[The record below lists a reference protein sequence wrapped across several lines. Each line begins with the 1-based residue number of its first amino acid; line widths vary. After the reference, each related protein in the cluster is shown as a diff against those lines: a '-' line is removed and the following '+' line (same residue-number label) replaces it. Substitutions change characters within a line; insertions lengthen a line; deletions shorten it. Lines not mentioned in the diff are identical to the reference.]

1 MRTIKFN
8 LQCLAFVGL
17 ALLATSCS
25 KEIVKDGISTEK
37 PEIKKMSDT
46 TAVHTYAGLQAED
59 QSRDPLRNPERGY
72 RSEFF
77 VYASNRQAVFN
88 GQNHTSGLGNAVT
101 AYPLGQTPTGAPS
114 DSLTLSQF
122 YIYLTQEAQT
132 DLSTTSLSNIQYYFD
147 ELKNA
152 HIKTLLRFAYD
163 GSPLTT
169 TKIPYTVQHI
179 QRHLQQLTP
188 VFAANMGQIPV
199 IQAGFVGDWGEWGAS
214 YYNHTNYADATSV
227 IFKSIL
233 NAANNQ
239 RQVMARYPRLK
250 NNALTGSVSWL
261 PFTSSDYSRV
271 AFNNDFF
278 TTGLQAPGSDFPI
291 GSADYTQIKNENAA
305 GLWMDGEI
313 PYYSNGTGPYDF
325 NKAMNPMTVLR
336 ILSEHRYTSFSM
348 RDQLNGSSK
357 NNLQIWRNTQVSL
370 ADIVNSGYSSIPRD
384 TAYFTNMS
392 GQLVTR
398 SYYDFIR
405 DHLGY
410 RFQVQRATFEKNVTR
425 GSNFAIQISLRNI
438 GFSNLINSRNLYLAL
453 IDSNNQVTTFS
464 LQEDARSWNVSTQT
478 AAYLLSK
485 QIALPNN
492 LPAGQYKL
500 GLWLPDSD
508 AGLKYDADYAIRFAN
523 RNIQHWRDPQSQY
536 LINILGTINLQ

>member
-1 MRTIKFN
+1 MRTEKLNWQRAVF
-8 LQCLAFVGL
+8 AGL
-17 ALLATSCS
+17 VVAATSCT
-25 KEIVKDGISTEK
+25 KEINKELRSLQGEN
-37 PEIKKMSDT
+37 ELKKSVAG
-46 TAVHTYAGLQAED
+46 AVHAYVGLHAGD
-59 QSRDPLRNPERGY
+59 QFTDPLRNPERGY

-77 VYASNRQAVFN
+77 VYASNRQGVFN
-88 GQNHTSGLGNAVT
+88 GQNYNSGLGSSLI
-101 AYPLGQTPTGAPS
+101 AYPLGQTPAGAAN

-132 DLSTTSLSNIQYYFD
+132 DLSTTSLTNIQYFFD

-152 HIKTLLRFAYD
+152 RIKTLLRFSYD

-169 TKIPYTVQHI
+169 TKIPYTVQNI
-179 QRHLQQLTP
+179 QRHLLQLTP
-188 VFAANMGQIPV
+188 VFAMNKGQIPV

-233 NAANNQ
+233 NATNNG

-250 NNALTGSVSWL
+250 NNALSGSVNWL
-261 PFTSSDYSRV
+261 PFTTADYNRV

-278 TTGLQAPGSDFPI
+278 TAGLQAPGSDFPI
-291 GSADYTQIKNENAA
+291 GSAAYTQVKNENAA

-313 PYYSNGTGPYDF
+313 PYFSNGTGPYDF

-348 RDQLNGSSK
+348 RDQLNGGSK

-370 ADIVNSGYSSIPRD
+370 ADIVSSGYASIPRD
-384 TAYFTNMS
+384 TAYFTNAT
-392 GQLVTR
+392 GQLITR

-410 RFQVQRATFEKNVTR
+410 RFQIQQATFSENATQGGQFDLQIR
-425 GSNFAIQISLRNI
+425 LSNK
-438 GFSNLINSRNLYLAL
+438 GFSNLINSRNLYLAF
-453 IDSNNQVTTFS
+453 IDSNNQVTTIS
-464 LQEDARSWNVSTQT
+464 LQEDARNWNVSTQT
-478 AAYLLSK
+478 ASYMLTK
-485 QIALPNN
+485 QVALPSN
-492 LPAGQYKL
+492 LPAGQYKI
-500 GLWLPDSD
+500 GLWLPDSET
-508 AGLKYDADYAIRFAN
+508 ALSYDAEYAIRFAN
-523 RNIQHWRDPQSQY
+523 RGIPHWRDPQSKY

>member
-1 MRTIKFN
+1 MRIIMRN
-8 LQCLAFVGL
+8 LQRLAFAWLLVSL
-17 ALLATSCS
+17 ASCG
-25 KEIVKDGISTEK
+25 KNIVKEVEPLLEEK
-37 PEIKKMSDT
+37 KLKVSAAGP
-46 TAVHTYAGLQAED
+46 AHTYLGLQAGE
-59 QSRDPLRNPERGY
+59 QLSDPLRNPERGY

-77 VYASNRQAVFN
+77 VYAKNRQGVFN
-88 GQNHTSGLGNAVT
+88 GQNYTSGLGNAIT
-101 AYPLGQTPTGAPS
+101 AYPLGQTPTGSSS
-114 DSLTLSQF
+114 DSLTLTQF

-132 DLSTTSLSNIQYYFD
+132 DLSTTSLANIQYYFD

-152 HIKTLLRFAYD
+152 HIKTLLRFSYD
-163 GSPLTT
+163 GSPLITI
-169 TKIPYTVQHI
+169 KIPYTVQHI

-188 VFAANMGQIPV
+188 TFTVNKGQVPV

-233 NAANNQ
+233 NATSNE

-250 NNALTGSVSWL
+250 NNALSGSVSWL
-261 PFTSSDYSRV
+261 PFTTADYNRI

-278 TTGLQAPGSDFPI
+278 TTGLQAPGSDFTI
-291 GSADYTQIKNENAA
+291 GSADYTQIKNENAK

-313 PYYSNGTGPYDF
+313 PYFSNGSGPYDF
-325 NKAMNPMTVLR
+325 NKEMNSMTVLR

-348 RDQLNGSSK
+348 RDQLNGGSK
-357 NNLQIWRNTQVSL
+357 NNLQIWRNKQVSL

-384 TAYFTNMS
+384 TAYFTNAN

-410 RFQVQRATFEKNVTR
+410 RFQIREARFQGNVTR
-425 GSNFAIQISLRNI
+425 GSNFDIQILLTNL

-453 IDSNNQVTTFS
+453 IDSNNEVTTFS
-464 LQEDARSWNVSTQT
+464 LQEDARNWNVSTNT
-478 AAYLLSK
+478 ASYLITK
-485 QIALPNN
+485 QVVLPIS
-492 LPAGQYKL
+492 LPVGQYKL
-500 GLWLPDSD
+500 GVWLPD
-508 AGLKYDADYAIRFAN
+508 AETALKYDAEYAIRFAN
-523 RNIQHWRDPQSQY
+523 RGIQHWRDPQSKY

>member
-1 MRTIKFN
+1 MLN
-8 LQCLAFVGL
+8 LQRLAFAWLLVSL
-17 ALLATSCS
+17 ASCG
-25 KEIVKDGISTEK
+25 KNIVKEVE
-37 PEIKKMSDT
+37 PLLEAKKLKVS
-46 TAVHTYAGLQAED
+46 AAGPAHTYLGLHAGEQF
-59 QSRDPLRNPERGY
+59 SDPLRNPERGY

-77 VYASNRQAVFN
+77 VYANNRQGVFN
-88 GQNHTSGLGNAVT
+88 GQNYTSGLGNAIT
-101 AYPLGQTPTGAPS
+101 AYPLGQTPTGSSS
-114 DSLTLSQF
+114 DSLTLTQF

-132 DLSTTSLSNIQYYFD
+132 DLSTTSLANIQYYFD

-152 HIKTLLRFAYD
+152 HIKTLLRFSYD
-163 GSPLTT
+163 GSPLIT

-188 VFAANMGQIPV
+188 VFTLNKGQIPV

-233 NAANNQ
+233 NAMSNE

-250 NNALTGSVSWL
+250 NNALSGSVSWL
-261 PFTSSDYSRV
+261 PFTTADYNRI

-291 GSADYTQIKNENAA
+291 GSADYTQIKNENAK

-313 PYYSNGTGPYDF
+313 PYFSNGSGPYDF
-325 NKAMNPMTVLR
+325 NKEMNSMTVLR

-348 RDQLNGSSK
+348 RDQLNGGSK
-357 NNLQIWRNTQVSL
+357 NNLQIWRNKQVSL

-384 TAYFTNMS
+384 TAYFTNAN

-410 RFQVQRATFEKNVTR
+410 RFQIREARFQGNVTR
-425 GSNFAIQISLRNI
+425 GSNFDIQILLTNL
-438 GFSNLINSRNLYLAL
+438 GFSNLINSRDLYLAL
-453 IDSNNQVTTFS
+453 IDGNNEVTTFS
-464 LQEDARSWNVSTQT
+464 LQEDARNWNVSTNT
-478 AAYLLSK
+478 ASYLITK
-485 QIALPNN
+485 QVVLPTS
-492 LPAGQYKL
+492 LPMGQYKL
-500 GLWLPDSD
+500 GLWLPD
-508 AGLKYDADYAIRFAN
+508 AALKYDAEYAIRFAN
-523 RNIQHWRDPQSQY
+523 RGMQHWRDPQSKY

>member
-1 MRTIKFN
+1 MRIIMRN
-8 LQCLAFVGL
+8 LQRLAF
-17 ALLATSCS
+17 AWLLASLASCGKS
-25 KEIVKDGISTEK
+25 NIKEVEPLLEEK
-37 PEIKKMSDT
+37 KLKVSAAGP
-46 TAVHTYAGLQAED
+46 AHTYLGLQAGEKL
-59 QSRDPLRNPERGY
+59 SDPLRNPERGF

-77 VYASNRQAVFN
+77 VYVNNRQGVFN
-88 GQNHTSGLGNAVT
+88 GQNYTSGLGNAITV
-101 AYPLGQTPTGAPS
+101 YPLGQIPTGSSS
-114 DSLTLSQF
+114 DSLTLTQF

-132 DLSTTSLSNIQYYFD
+132 DLSTTSLANIQYYFD

-152 HIKTLLRFAYD
+152 HIKTLLRFSYD

-188 VFAANMGQIPV
+188 VFALNKGQIPV

-233 NAANNQ
+233 NAADNE

-250 NNALTGSVSWL
+250 NNALSGSVSWL
-261 PFTSSDYSRV
+261 PFTTVDYNRV

-291 GSADYTQIKNENAA
+291 GSADYTQIKNENAK

-313 PYYSNGTGPYDF
+313 PYFSNGSGPYDF
-325 NKAMNPMTVLR
+325 NKEMNPMTVLR

-348 RDQLNGSSK
+348 RDQLNGGSK
-357 NNLQIWRNTQVSL
+357 NNLQIWRNKQVSL
-370 ADIVNSGYSSIPRD
+370 SDIVNSGYSSIPRD
-384 TAYFTNMS
+384 TAYFTNAN

-410 RFQVQRATFEKNVTR
+410 RFQIREARFQGNATR
-425 GSNFAIQISLRNI
+425 GSNFDIQILLTNL

-453 IDSNNQVTTFS
+453 IDSNNEVTTFS
-464 LQEDARSWNVSTQT
+464 LQEDARNWNVSTNT
-478 AAYLLSK
+478 ASYLITK
-485 QIALPNN
+485 QVVLPIS
-492 LPAGQYKL
+492 LPVGQYKL
-500 GLWLPDSD
+500 GLWLPDAETALKCD
-508 AGLKYDADYAIRFAN
+508 AEYAIRFAN
-523 RNIQHWRDPQSQY
+523 RGMQHWRDPQSKY